1 MPVWAVPRGT
11 EGVRIMTQAVAG
23 AMSVAD
29 CLAGTGLSESTLADQ
44 DAEIWA
50 HQEFRVVANIVSRLG
65 DRPGLGVD
73 VGGFS
78 TLGRLGVLGFA
89 FLTSSTVREGF
100 ERILPYQALLPSHVR
115 FSIEGDGTREYVV
128 ADDTDIPVDIR
139 GFIVER
145 DLAGLAAVLSGAD
158 IPVAVDWVETTLD
171 EHRARRLAQSW
182 SLTAD
187 VRPNRGCN
195 RIAAMR
201 GTLDIALPQSDPNT
215 TRVFERQCRE
225 LLDGRLS
232 RVGVAGQV
240 RSRILHDQRSFPSMQ
255 TIANELH
262 LDPRT
267 LRRKLTDEGTS
278 FRELMAAVR
287 RDRAEQ
293 MLATNVAIETIARQL
308 GYAETASFTHA
319 FTRWTDMAPSEFRR
333 NLGRAMEGNVPGS
346 GVRDGGGAHAAALG
360 NR

>member
-1 MPVWAVPRGT
+1 MPPYAEPLWAVPRGT

-23 AMSVAD
+23 SLSVAE
-29 CLAGTGLSESTLADQ
+29 CLGGTGLTEATLADE

-50 HQEFRVVANIVSRLG
+50 HQEFKVVANIVSRLG

-89 FLTSSTVREGF
+89 FLTSATVREGF

-115 FSIEGDGTREYVV
+115 FSVEGDAAREYVV
-128 ADDTDIPVDIR
+128 ADDSDIPADIR
-139 GFIVER
+139 PFIVER
-145 DLAGLAAVLSGAD
+145 DLAGLAAVLTGAN
-158 IPVAVDWVETTLD
+158 IPIQVDWVETTLD
-171 EHRARRLAQSW
+171 EERAQRLAQTW
-182 SLTAD
+182 SLTGD
-187 VRPNRGCN
+187 VRSGCRVN
-195 RIAAMR
+195 RIAGAR
-201 GTLDIALPQSDPNT
+201 GTLDVALPQADPNT

-240 RSRILHDQRSFPSMQ
+240 RSRILHDEERFPSMQ
-255 TIANELH
+255 TIADELH

-267 LRRKLTDEGTS
+267 LRRKLADEGTS
-278 FRELMAAVR
+278 YRQLIAGVR
-287 RDRAEQ
+287 RTRAEQ
-293 MLATNVAIETIARQL
+293 LLAGNAPIETIAQQL

-319 FTRWTDMAPSEFRR
+319 FIRWTGLPPSEFRR
-333 NLGRAMEGNVPGS
+333 QLRTSA
-346 GVRDGGGAHAAALG
+346 
-360 NR
+360 